1 MSTLYRKFSSA
12 MLLILCLSVIVGF
25 ALANVIYFSVAKEKI
40 DGQNVE
46 TAQGIAEMLFY
57 DHYEE
62 VLQSMASLGY
72 QLVLVDDTRR
82 QTTYGDP
89 FDKEEL
95 PNSAIDM
102 VLAGEVYHGMQH
114 FTGSLLMMDHFSNDA
129 ENTVGVPFTMNG
141 EDYGLFLRPDSQ
153 ILFSDMHAI
162 LVGFIVAVALVS
174 LLGVF
179 LMTRHII
186 KPVSE
191 LTAATKAIANDKFRY
206 ELNVRSNDEI
216 GQLADSFR
224 TMQQQLEHN
233 QAATKAFI
241 SNVSHDFQ
249 SPLMN
254 IQGYA
259 ELLQNGVT
267 EQERVEYSG
276 IIDRES
282 KRLSNLTRQLLLL
295 TSLDQPAFP
304 LSKQRVR
311 IDTQL
316 REIIRKYRWRVAECD
331 IELSYRLD
339 EVTADVDAEL
349 MMNVWDN
356 ILSNAFKYT
365 NYTNVGTI
373 QLTCKR
379 ENTHVVVTCE
389 DTGIGLT
396 PEQAERV
403 FDRFYRVDQAR
414 KRDGTG
420 LGLSICQEIIELHDG
435 TIHVESE
442 YGYGTKVVVT
452 LPILCSPTT

>member
-1 MSTLYRKFSSA
+1 MNTLYRKFSGA
-12 MLLILCLSVIVGF
+12 LLLILCLSVIVGF
-25 ALANVIYFSVAKEKI
+25 AFANVIYFSVAKEKI
-40 DGQNVE
+40 DAQNVE
-46 TAQGIAEMLFY
+46 TAQGMAEMLFY
-57 DHYEE
+57 DHYED
-62 VLQSMASLGY
+62 VLQSLASLGY
-72 QLVLVDDTRR
+72 QLILVDHNGQ

-95 PNSAIDM
+95 PKSAIDT
-102 VLAGEVYHGMQH
+102 VLAGGVYHGMQH
-114 FTGSLLMMDHFSNDA
+114 FTGSLLMMDHFSKDA

-141 EDYGLFLRPDSQ
+141 DDYGLFLRPDSQ

-162 LVGFIVAVALVS
+162 LAGFIVAVAIVS

-191 LTAATKAIANDKFRY
+191 LTAATKAIANDNYRY

-259 ELLQNGVT
+259 ELLQNGIT
-267 EQERVEYSG
+267 EEERVEYSG
-276 IIDRES
+276 IIERES

-304 LSKQRVR
+304 LNKQPVR
-311 IDTQL
+311 IDEQL

-331 IELSYRLD
+331 IEMSYRLE
-339 EVTADVDAEL
+339 EVTAEVDAEL
-349 MMNVWDN
+349 MLNLWDN

-365 NYTNVGTI
+365 NAGTI
-373 QLTCKR
+373 QLSCKE
-379 ENTHVVVTCE
+379 ENAHVVVICE

-396 PEQAERV
+396 PEQVERV

-420 LGLSICQEIIELHDG
+420 LGLSICKEIIELHDG
-435 TIHVESE
+435 SIHIESE
-442 YGYGTKVVVT
+442 FERGTKVVIKFPT
-452 LPILCSPTT
+452 LCSTTN